1 MWTQP
6 TQGQELRLG
15 LGAEVLPPVRPVAQ
29 DVVNVG
35 RDMGGH
41 LRQEL
46 GGEEA
51 GREGEQERQLRSRAR
66 PPVVHG
72 FTHVRSPQ

>member
-15 LGAEVLPPVRPVAQ
+15 LGAEVLPTVRPVAQ
-29 DVVNVG
+29 DVVNV
-35 RDMGGH
+35 RRYMGGH

-51 GREGEQERQLRSRAR
+51 GREGER
-66 PPVVHG
+66 
-72 FTHVRSPQ
+72 